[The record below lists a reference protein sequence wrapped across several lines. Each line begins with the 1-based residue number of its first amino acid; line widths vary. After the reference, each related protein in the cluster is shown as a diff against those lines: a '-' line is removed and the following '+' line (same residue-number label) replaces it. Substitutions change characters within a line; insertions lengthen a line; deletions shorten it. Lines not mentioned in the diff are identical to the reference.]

1 MAYVD
6 VKYTI
11 WERLVFESD
20 TDINDVIEEYKTH
33 GYFTHNIN
41 YTELLWDTQ
50 EDMSLK
56 ENQGNPTMEF
66 YDDNDELIFKN
77 GNKE

>member
-1 MAYVD
+1 MPYVD

-11 WERLVFESD
+11 WERQFFVD
-20 TDINDVIEEYKTH
+20 DVDINDVIEEYKTH
-33 GYFTHNIN
+33 GYFAQDIN
-41 YTELLWDTQ
+41 YTDLLWDTQ
-50 EDMSLK
+50 EEMSLK

-66 YDDNDELIFKN
+66 YDDNDELVFKN

>member
-1 MAYVD
+1 MPYVD
-6 VKYTI
+6 IKYTV
-11 WERLVFESD
+11 WERQFFESD
-20 TDINDVIEEYKTH
+20 TDINDVIEEYKTL
-33 GYFTHNIN
+33 GYFTHDIN
-41 YTELLWDTQ
+41 YTETLWDTQ

>member
-1 MAYVD
+1 MPYVD
-6 VKYTI
+6 MKYTI
-11 WERLVFESD
+11 WERQFFESD
-20 TDINDVIEEYKTH
+20 TDINDVIEEYKTR
-33 GYFTHNIN
+33 GYFSHDIN

-56 ENQGNPTMEF
+56 ENQGNPTVEF
-66 YDDNDELIFKN
+66 YDDNNELIFKN

>member
-1 MAYVD
+1 MPYVD
-6 VKYTI
+6 IKYTV
-11 WERLVFESD
+11 WERQFFESD
-20 TDINDVIEEYKTH
+20 TDINDVIEEYKTL
-33 GYFTHNIN
+33 GYFTHDIN
-41 YTELLWDTQ
+41 YTETLWDTQ

-66 YDDNDELIFKN
+66 YDNNDELIFKN